1 MSDNMIFLPC
11 LRLMSSIS
19 SSAVHG
25 SILLGGLEVAHTQAQ
40 LLLSLSS
47 NQCFLAVQHC
57 RYFCVLQIANRLQ
70 QLADTQVHLFPLSP
84 SSRHWPLALQI
95 ADRQQQ
101 VADALVH
108 LLRTCPDTVSLRKE
122 MLVATRHMLS
132 ASFRRWG
139 S

>member
-1 MSDNMIFLPC
+1 M
-11 LRLMSSIS
+11 
-19 SSAVHG
+19 
-25 SILLGGLEVAHTQAQ
+25 
-40 LLLSLSS
+40 
-47 NQCFLAVQHC
+47 
-57 RYFCVLQIANRLQ
+57 LQIADRLQQ
-70 QLADTQVHLFPLSP
+70 QLADPQVHLLPLRL

-139 S
+139 LDLHTGKPCAGT